1 MAALR
6 VPARRARRCGMAA
19 AARAGKGRGMASTQ
33 EDPRGRG
40 QARREGMRIRIA
52 VVDDFELM
60 RAGVIAALRREP
72 AVEVVGQAGD
82 GEEALRLARELEP
95 DVMLLDLN
103 MPHLGGMQVLE
114 GLR

>member
-1 MAALR
+1 MAAK
-6 VPARRARRCGMAA
+6 
-19 AARAGKGRGMASTQ
+19 ARAGKARAMATATNREPAPRPGR
-33 EDPRGRG
+33 P
-40 QARREGMRIRIA
+40 RRERMRIRVL

-60 RAGVIAALRREP
+60 RAGVVAGLRCEP

-103 MPHLGGMQVLE
+103 MPQLGGMQVLD
-114 GLR
+114 GMRTMR